1 MLSFGNTS
9 DLILELRV
17 HESFSS
23 YWVAVSEPSHKL
35 GTGPSLVSLAPS
47 FSLSSRNTPPRG
59 ALRDETKNGTI
70 ATQNTLRVCF
80 VFLASSHVFSWSIG
94 RLFDFCAASFCS
106 GNFTLT

>member
-17 HESFSS
+17 HESFTS

-35 GTGPSLVSLAPS
+35 GTGPSLVSLV
-47 FSLSSRNTPPRG
+47 SRHATLLPKERCVRR
-59 ALRDETKNGTI
+59 L

-80 VFLASSHVFSWSIG
+80 VFLASLFLG
-94 RLFDFCAASFCS
+94 R
-106 GNFTLT
+106 